1 MPLAKDF
8 LTPEEENEIVQAILA
23 AERNTSGEIRV
34 HIENHTDKQPLDRA
48 QEVFYQLGMNNT
60 ALQNGVL
67 FYVGVQD
74 HTFAIIGDK
83 GINDL
88 VEDNFWDKTK
98 DIVISHF
105 KNGQFKQGLVEGVLK
120 AGEKLKVLFPS
131 SDNNQD
137 ELPNEISKS

>member
-1 MPLAKDF
+1 MPLAKEF
-8 LTPEEENEIVQAILA
+8 LTPEEENEVVQAIIT
-23 AERNTSGEIRV
+23 AEQNTSGEIRV
-34 HIENHTDKQPLDRA
+34 HIEIHTDKQPLERA

-60 ALQNGVL
+60 LLQNGVL

-88 VEDNFWDKTK
+88 VEENFWDKTK
-98 DIVISHF
+98 DLVISHF
-105 KNGQFKQGLVEGVLK
+105 KNGKFKQGLVEGILK

-131 SDNNQD
+131 SENNPD
-137 ELPNEISKS
+137 ELSNEISRD

>member
-8 LTPEEENEIVQAILA
+8 LTPEEENEVVQAIIT

>member
-1 MPLAKDF
+1 MSVVEDF
-8 LTPEEENEIVQAILA
+8 LTPEEEREIIEAILT

-34 HIENHTDKQPLDRA
+34 HIENHTDKKPLDRA

-60 ALQNGVL
+60 TLQNGVL
-67 FYVGVQD
+67 FYVGVSD

-88 VEDNFWDKTK
+88 VEENFWDKTK
-98 DIVISHF
+98 DVVISHF
-105 KNGQFKQGLVEGVLK
+105 KNGKFKQGLVEGVLK

-131 SDNNQD
+131 SQNNPD

>member
-1 MPLAKDF
+1 MPLANDF
-8 LTPEEENEIVQAILA
+8 LTPEEENEVVQAIFI
-23 AERNTSGEIRV
+23 AEQNTSGEIRV

-60 ALQNGVL
+60 ALKNGVL

-88 VEDNFWDKTK
+88 VEENFWDKTK
-98 DIVISHF
+98 DLVISHF
-105 KNGQFKQGLVEGVLK
+105 KNGRYKQGLVEGILK

-131 SDNNQD
+131 TDSNPD

>member
-1 MPLAKDF
+1 MPLAKEF
-8 LTPEEENEIVQAILA
+8 LTPEEENEVVQAIIT
-23 AERNTSGEIRV
+23 AEQNTSGEIRV
-34 HIENHTDKQPLDRA
+34 HIENHTDKQPLERA

-60 ALQNGVL
+60 LLQNGVL

-88 VEDNFWDKTK
+88 VEENFWDKTK
-98 DIVISHF
+98 DLVVSHF
-105 KNGQFKQGLVEGVLK
+105 KNGKFKQGLVEGILK

-131 SDNNQD
+131 SENNPD
-137 ELPNEISKS
+137 ELSNEISRD

>member
-8 LTPEEENEIVQAILA
+8 LTPEEENEVVQAIIT

-48 QEVFYQLGMNNT
+48 QEAFYQLGMNNT

-67 FYVGVQD
+67 FYVGVQN

-83 GINDL
+83 GINDWSKKI
-88 VEDNFWDKTK
+88 FGTK
-98 DIVISHF
+98 PKI
-105 KNGQFKQGLVEGVLK
+105 
-120 AGEKLKVLFPS
+120 
-131 SDNNQD
+131 
-137 ELPNEISKS
+137 